1 MREILVAGHSEQTHD
16 RVNILLPVA
25 VFESDS
31 VFGLKR
37 GGPDGQWGK
46 EDYAS
51 ARVAAEEL
59 ENLDMAA
66 EESDTQLVQ
75 EVLRALANHDQIRGA
90 MAAADAHVHRR
101 AAEGRR
107 RTRRSSAHPS
117 LAEKTFDA
125 EVALH
130 RPRPRAGGT
139 CVCGHRSPGRG

>member
-1 MREILVAGHSEQTHD
+1 MREIPVAGHSEQTHD

-107 RTRRSSAHPS
+107 RTRRSSAH
-117 LAEKTFDA
+117 
-125 EVALH
+125 
-130 RPRPRAGGT
+130 
-139 CVCGHRSPGRG
+139 RSPGREDL